1 MFIGVNVTFFP
12 MHFLGIQGM
21 PRRIP
26 DFPDMYEN
34 LNFISSVGSFIALS
48 SAFLF
53 IYIVIKAFLFP
64 YADFPSLESRS
75 LLLKLYL
82 KKKDFF
88 KY

>member
-26 DFPDMYEN
+26 DFPDMFQG
-34 LNFISSVGSFIALS
+34 LNFISSIGSFIALS

-53 IYIVIKAFLFP
+53 LYIVIKAFLFP
-64 YADFPSLESRS
+64 YADFPSLESRG

-82 KKKDFF
+82 KQKNFF
-88 KY
+88 KN